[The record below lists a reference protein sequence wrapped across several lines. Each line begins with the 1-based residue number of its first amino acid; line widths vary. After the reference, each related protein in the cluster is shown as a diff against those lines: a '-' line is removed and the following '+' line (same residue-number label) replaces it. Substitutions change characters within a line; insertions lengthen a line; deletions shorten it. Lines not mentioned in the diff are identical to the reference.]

1 VPGRK
6 GNQAEREVARALEAW
21 WRRLVPD
28 ARFERT
34 PQSGGLQHAV
44 EFRVVGDVMVGPT
57 AVATFPWS
65 VEVKRREAGNLTRL
79 VAGKPT
85 AIWGWWREAQDDAH
99 SAGLEPMLW
108 FRRNRRRWRVLVRR
122 SLADV
127 VADAEAA
134 DGGVR
139 AWGPGDVPPGGGVP
153 PVLYLAADLVATD
166 PARWARMV
174 PPGR

>member
-6 GNQAEREVARALEAW
+6 GNCGEREVARALEAW

-65 VEVKRREAGNLTRL
+65 VEVKRREEGNLTRL
-79 VAGKPT
+79 LEGKPT
-85 AIWGWWREAQDDAH
+85 AVWWWWREAQDDAH

-108 FRRNRRRWRVLVRR
+108 FRRNRRPWRVLVRR
-122 SLADV
+122 SLVQAV
-127 VADAEAA
+127 
-134 DGGVR
+134 GLLGSPRGVEV
-139 AWGPGDVPPGGGVP
+139 WGPEDVPPGGGVP
-153 PVLYLAADLVATD
+153 PVMYLGSGLAKTD
-166 PARWARMV
+166 PAMWVRSPV
-174 PPGR
+174 PGG